1 MIGRRSV
8 GLFAALLLGAG
19 MAALASLSC
28 ATDQSRRQAVGWTE
42 LGNAWAELGRWDKA
56 GDAWSRA
63 MALDPG
69 QGVASY
75 NLSRALAEAGKYDES
90 IAKSDEYLAT
100 DPDNAAVLTVKAYAL
115 YKAGRDDEALA
126 LYERVVTL
134 NGADSASVYNLAV
147 LLEAAGRTDE
157 AMERY
162 DAVLALKP
170 DDANAS
176 FRKGLL
182 LAADGDAESALPLLE
197 RYLAANMESLEGRR
211 ALALTQVRAGNY
223 MDALE
228 TYAAIVAKAPEDADS
243 WFALAR
249 LRLTVAEDGQ
259 GGLDALKT
267 ALKKGFKDRALA
279 TDLLAEPGLVALDE
293 VQKAFDEAAI
303 FEDAPAS
310 AETSVTDGTDPAG
323 SDPATPTP
331 DPTTATGK

>member
-1 MIGRRSV
+1 MIHRRSGSLSAV
-8 GLFAALLLGAG
+8 LLLGAG
-19 MAALASLSC
+19 LAALVSLSC
-28 ATDQSRRQAVGWTE
+28 ATDQSRRQALGWTE

-90 IAKSDEYLAT
+90 ILKSDEYLAT
-100 DPDNAAVLTVKAYAL
+100 DPDNAAVLSVKAYAL
-115 YKAGRDDEALA
+115 YKAGRDAEALA
-126 LYERVVTL
+126 LYERVVAL
-134 NGADSASVYNLAV
+134 NGADAASVYNLAV

-162 DAVLALKP
+162 DTILALKP
-170 DDANAS
+170 DEANAS

-182 LAADGDAESALPLLE
+182 LAAAGDAEGALPFLE
-197 RYLAANMESLEGRR
+197 RYLAANAESLEGRR
-211 ALALTQVRAGNY
+211 AFALTQVRAERY
-223 MDALE
+223 MDAIDM
-228 TYAAIVAKAPEDADS
+228 YAAIVAKAPEDTDS

-267 ALKKGFKDRALA
+267 ALKKGFKDRAKA
-279 TDLLAEPGLVALDE
+279 KDLLAEPGLVALDE
-293 VQKAFDEAAI
+293 VQKAFDDAAF
-303 FEDAPAS
+303 FEDVPAS
-310 AETSVTDGTDPAG
+310 GEDAAPETSGQADA
-323 SDPATPTP
+323 ATESS
-331 DPTTATGK
+331 ATVVK

>member
-1 MIGRRSV
+1 MIRRRSGCV
-8 GLFAALLLGAG
+8 SAVLLLGAG
-19 MAALASLSC
+19 MAVLTSLSC
-28 ATDQSRRQAVGWTE
+28 ATDQSRRQALGWTE

-115 YKAGRDDEALA
+115 YKASRDAEALA

-147 LLEAAGRTDE
+147 LLEAAGRADE

-162 DAVLALKP
+162 DAILALKP
-170 DDANAS
+170 DDPNAS

-182 LAADGDAESALPLLE
+182 LAAGGDAESALPLLE
-197 RYLAANMESLEGRR
+197 RYLAANTESLEGRR
-211 ALALTQVRAGNY
+211 ALALVQVRAGLS
-223 MDALE
+223 MDAIE
-228 TYAAIVAKAPEDADS
+228 TYAAIVAKVPEDADS

-249 LRLTVAEDGQ
+249 LRLTVAEDGP

-267 ALKKGFKDRALA
+267 ALKQGFKDRTLA
-279 TDLLAEPGLVALDE
+279 TDLLAEPSLVALDE

-310 AETSVTDGTDPAG
+310 AETPVADEIVPTEPTLAS
-323 SDPATPTP
+323 PATEPIST
-331 DPTTATGK
+331 TGK

>member
-1 MIGRRSV
+1 MIRRRSGCVFV
-8 GLFAALLLGAG
+8 GLVLGAG
-19 MAALASLSC
+19 MLVLASLSC
-28 ATDQSRRQAVGWTE
+28 ASDQSRRQAVGWTE

-90 IAKSDEYLAT
+90 IAKSDEYLVT
-100 DPDNAAVLTVKAYAL
+100 DPDNAAVLSVKAYAL
-115 YKAGRDDEALA
+115 YKAGRDEDALA

-147 LLEAAGRTDE
+147 LLESVGRETE

-162 DAVLALKP
+162 DAILALKP
-170 DDANAS
+170 EDAMAS

-182 LAADGDAESALPLLE
+182 LAAGGDAEGALPLLE
-197 RYLAANMESLEGRR
+197 RYLAANVESLDGRR
-211 ALALTQVRAGNY
+211 ALALVQLQSGRF
-223 MDALE
+223 MDAIE
-228 TYAAIVAKAPEDADS
+228 TYAAIVEKVPEDADS

-249 LRLTVAEDGQ
+249 LKLTVAEDGQ
-259 GGLDALKT
+259 GGLDALQT
-267 ALKKGFKDRALA
+267 ALKKGFKDKKQA
-279 TDLLAEPGLVALDE
+279 TDLLAEPGLVAADE
-293 VQKAFDEAAI
+293 VRKAFDEATI

-310 AETSVTDGTDPAG
+310 GETPVAVGTVPADPTLA
-323 SDPATPTP
+323 SPTP
-331 DPTTATGK
+331 ESTTTTGK

>member
-1 MIGRRSV
+1 MNQRRS
-8 GLFAALLLGAG
+8 GYLFAVLLLAVG

-28 ATDQSRRQAVGWTE
+28 ATDQSRRQALGWTE

-90 IAKSDEYLAT
+90 IAKSDEYLST
-100 DPDNAAVLTVKAYAL
+100 DPDNSAVLTVKAYAL
-115 YKAGRDDEALA
+115 YKAGRDAEALA

-147 LLEAAGRTDE
+147 LLEAAGRSDE

-162 DAVLALKP
+162 DAILVLKP

-182 LAADGDAESALPLLE
+182 LAAGGDAEGALPLLE
-197 RYLAANMESLEGRR
+197 RYLAANAESLEGRR
-211 ALALTQVRAGNY
+211 ALALAQVRAERY
-223 MDALE
+223 MDAID

-267 ALKKGFKDRALA
+267 ALKKGFKDRAQA
-279 TDLLAEPGLVALDE
+279 TALLAEPGLVALDE

-310 AETSVTDGTDPAG
+310 IDETVAADTVPAEIPPESSTS
-323 SDPATPTP
+323 
-331 DPTTATGK
+331 TGK